1 MVERGQERH
10 VLEDL
15 EVTLPDASAAQLEG
29 AQGAGEKGETG
40 SKKVFRRLK
49 RKEKKKKKD
58 EKEKEKENV
67 GVLAD
72 GTEVGDDKLE
82 EEKREEE
89 GTPPITT
96 AQVEEVGAATGEGE
110 EKGEDLVEEY
120 AAWEDPNDDTEE
132 EEELVE
138 FLKLENAGQET
149 SRNSLSR
156 SEVSSEDKE
165 EEDNSENIQGQ
176 EEESEGL
183 NVDFDE
189 DGFPLDTE
197 NDADKQRE
205 LIGKWLC
212 DL

>member
-1 MVERGQERH
+1 M
-10 VLEDL
+10 
-15 EVTLPDASAAQLEG
+15 
-29 AQGAGEKGETG
+29 
-40 SKKVFRRLK
+40 
-49 RKEKKKKKD
+49 
-58 EKEKEKENV
+58 
-67 GVLAD
+67 
-72 GTEVGDDKLE
+72 
-82 EEKREEE
+82 
-89 GTPPITT
+89 
-96 AQVEEVGAATGEGE
+96 
-110 EKGEDLVEEY
+110 
-120 AAWEDPNDDTEE
+120 
-132 EEELVE
+132 
-138 FLKLENAGQET
+138 KLENAGQET

>member
-1 MVERGQERH
+1 M
-10 VLEDL
+10 L
-15 EVTLPDASAAQLEG
+15 S
-29 AQGAGEKGETG
+29 
-40 SKKVFRRLK
+40 
-49 RKEKKKKKD
+49 
-58 EKEKEKENV
+58 
-67 GVLAD
+67 
-72 GTEVGDDKLE
+72 
-82 EEKREEE
+82 
-89 GTPPITT
+89 
-96 AQVEEVGAATGEGE
+96 
-110 EKGEDLVEEY
+110 
-120 AAWEDPNDDTEE
+120 
-132 EEELVE
+132 ELVE